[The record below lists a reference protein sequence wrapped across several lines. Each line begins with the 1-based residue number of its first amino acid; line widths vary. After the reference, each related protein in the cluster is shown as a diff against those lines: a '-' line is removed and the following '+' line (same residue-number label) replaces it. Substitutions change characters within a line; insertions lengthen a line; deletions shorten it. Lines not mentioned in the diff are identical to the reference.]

1 MKNILVG
8 IAVFFAVAI
17 GTYYAV
23 SPYENCIREFKA
35 AQDYDVANNEMF
47 IAISRENCAKQTN
60 W

>member
-1 MKNILVG
+1 MQNILVG

-17 GTYYAV
+17 GAYYAV

-35 AQDYDVANNEMF
+35 TQSPELANNEMYM
-47 IAISRENCAKQTN
+47 AVLRGNCAKLTN